1 MQADKVAKEYQML
14 EKSVRE
20 FAAKMLRPRLEEND
34 RYPVSDDFAKAVEK
48 AMALEY
54 FSVMLPE
61 DMNGFGGKTLPLG
74 IVLSCISETD
84 AAMGAMILTN
94 AVAQEIMLT
103 AGETDIVRDI
113 CGKAD
118 WSRELLIAFPL
129 LTDPEEDEILLSAK
143 KEDGKY
149 RLSGTAEYVVMGP
162 MARRA
167 LVPAKLGNEP
177 GYGFFLVDL
186 DLPESS
192 SQGAISSAGLHA
204 CPASDIKFM
213 GAQARLMGR
222 MEDGPRYYEQTCIK
236 MLPAAAAVAGGLMQ
250 GSMKEAL
257 SYCKKR
263 RQGGRRIID
272 WSELRLILSDMLL
285 AANTGRILLDNA
297 FRAVDAH
304 SAKWA
309 EDALTASVYVLETAC
324 RQTSDGIQALGGY
337 GYTKHSFQE
346 RRFRDAQHLRSIF
359 GSAVPR
365 RLAYAKLGLN
375 C

>member
-1 MQADKVAKEYQML
+1 MPADKVAKEYQML

-20 FAAKMLRPRLEEND
+20 FAAKMLRPRLEESD
-34 RYPVSDDFAKAVEK
+34 RYPISDDFAKAVEK
-48 AMALEY
+48 AMELEY

-61 DMNGFGGKTLPLG
+61 DMNGFGGKIFPLG
-74 IVLSCISETD
+74 LVLSCISETD

-103 AGETDIVRDI
+103 AGETDLLKDI

-118 WSRELLIAFPL
+118 RSRELLIAFPL
-129 LTDPEEDEILLSAK
+129 LTDPEEDEILLSANN
-143 KEDGKY
+143 EDGKY
-149 RLSGTAEYVVMGP
+149 RLSGTAEFVVMGP
-162 MARRA
+162 IARRA

-177 GYGFFLVDL
+177 GYGFFLVDM
-186 DLPESS
+186 DVPEASS
-192 SQGAISSAGLHA
+192 HKAIFSAGLHA
-204 CPASDIKFM
+204 CPASDINFSD
-213 GAQARLMGR
+213 APALLMGR
-222 MEDGPRYYEQTCIK
+222 MEDGPRYYEQTRMK

-285 AANTGRILLDNA
+285 AANTGRILLENA

-304 SAKWA
+304 STKWA

-324 RQTSDGIQALGGY
+324 GQTSDGIQALGGY

-346 RRFRDAQHLRSIF
+346 RRFRDAQHLRSVF
-359 GSAVPR
+359 GSAVLR
-365 RLAYAKLGLN
+365 RLSFARLGLN